1 VNFSVKTFLTERVE
15 ETLSGYTAAVA
26 INLFGNDLDV
36 LDEKAQGIARVL
48 GDVPGAT
55 DVQIQSPPSLPQLTI
70 RLRKPDLERWGFDAV
85 EVLDQVRAAYQGDV
99 VGQTYQGNQVFNV
112 ITILDTD
119 SRSHVTQVGS
129 LPLRSPGGA
138 YVLLKQIADVFES
151 PGRYQVLHEGA
162 RRLQTV
168 TANVAGSD
176 VAAFVQAARAAIAAK
191 VQLPAG
197 TYLQFAGTA
206 EAQAQSQRDLT
217 VNVLVAGL
225 GIVLLL
231 SIITRNWRNLLLVL
245 ANLPF
250 AMVGGVLAVFATGGV
265 LSLGGMVGFVTLL
278 GITLR
283 NSILMIAHYEHLVE
297 GEGMT
302 WGLDAAVRGAGDRLT
317 PILMTSIVTALGILP
332 LAIGAGDAGREI
344 EGPMALVILGGLLTS
359 MALNLVVL
367 PILALRFG
375 RFEPAIDE
383 FSSDVVGVV
392 RKRSDRSRLP
402 LRQTLAQAIPSL
414 MPLLAKGPHEIQ
426 PQEAQQK
433 TDNAI
438 HAIMPTPAGQNVVA
452 CRRPDDLARAKA
464 SVRVDGLS
472 KSYGR
477 IHALENVGFSIRAG
491 EILGL
496 IGPNGAGK
504 TTLFECVAGLEAAD
518 RGDVS
523 FGDPPGNVRR
533 RSSELFYVP
542 DGIAPWPDQ
551 PVRWVLEY
559 CLGFFGGRQEI
570 YEQVIVDLAL
580 APLMRVPICALSK
593 GQRKRTLLALGLL
606 APQPILLIDEP
617 FEGLDLRQ
625 SREAAATLRRH
636 ITPDRTFFLSI
647 HQIVDA
653 AKVCDRF
660 VLLSGG
666 RVAAEGTLDVLTA
679 VARQRAGHN
688 LPPDFEEVFLALT

>member
-1 VNFSVKTFLTERVE
+1 MLEDVE
-15 ETLSGYTAAVA
+15 GRLRDAVA
-26 INLFGNDLDV
+26 RDSQNIVSFH
-36 LDEKAQGIARVL
+36 
-48 GDVPGAT
+48 
-55 DVQIQSPPSLPQLTI
+55 
-70 RLRKPDLERWGFDAV
+70 
-85 EVLDQVRAAYQGDV
+85 RA
-99 VGQTYQGNQVFNV
+99 
-112 ITILDTD
+112 
-119 SRSHVTQVGS
+119 
-129 LPLRSPGGA
+129 RSPGGS
-138 YVLLKQIADVFES
+138 YVLLKQVADVFEM

-168 TANVAGSD
+168 TANVAGGE
-176 VAAFVQAARAAIAAK
+176 VAAFVNAAQAAIAAK

-206 EAQAQSQRDLT
+206 EAEAQSQRDLI
-217 VNVLVAGL
+217 VNALVAGV

-250 AMVGGVLAVFATGGV
+250 AMVGGVLAVFASGGM

-297 GEGMT
+297 VEGVA
-302 WGLDAAVRGAGDRLT
+302 WGLSAAVRGAADRLT
-317 PILMTSIVTALGILP
+317 PILMTSIVTGLGVLP

-344 EGPMALVILGGLLTS
+344 EGPMALVILGGLVTS
-359 MALNLVVL
+359 MALNLLVL
-367 PILALRFG
+367 PILALRYG
-375 RFEPAIDE
+375 RFESAIDKL
-383 FSSDVVGVV
+383 SRDKHPVVLL
-392 RKRSDRSRLP
+392 DRRALQFP
-402 LRQTLAQAIPSL
+402 IPRRFPQAIAQL
-414 MPLLAKGPHEIQ
+414 MPSSADQSVSARKDKGVIVS
-426 PQEAQQK
+426 A
-433 TDNAI
+433 
-438 HAIMPTPAGQNVVA
+438 AGAHVQ
-452 CRRPDDLARAKA
+452 
-464 SVRVDGLS
+464 VDSLS
-472 KSYGR
+472 KTYGR
-477 IHALENVGFSIRAG
+477 FRALDGVGFSIRPG

-518 RGDVS
+518 AGNISFSNGD
-523 FGDPPGNVRR
+523 GNGGL
-533 RSSELFYVP
+533 RSSRLFYVP
-542 DGIAPWPDQ
+542 DGVAPWPDQ

-559 CLGFFGGRQEI
+559 SLDFFGGREEI
-570 YEQVIVDLAL
+570 FEQVIADLAL
-580 APLMRVPICALSK
+580 APLMGVPIRALSK

-636 ITPDRTFFLSI
+636 IAPDRTFFLSI
-647 HQIVDA
+647 HQIGDA

-666 RVAAEGTLDVLTA
+666 HVVAEGTLDVLTDL
-679 VARQRAGHN
+679 ARQRRGYI
-688 LPPDFEEVFLALT
+688 LPADFEEVFLALA